1 REETVLNLNK
11 YRAYLNEISKTGN
24 ELTGLGEQAF
34 TGKDS
39 FYGPVI
45 LSRKNRFII
54 GVLGLPD
61 VAAARNII
69 QIMLGKLEKIEKR
82 GYQ

>member
-1 REETVLNLNK
+1 M
-11 YRAYLNEISKTGN
+11 SKPGN

-45 LSRKNRFII
+45 LSRDNRFII
-54 GVLGLPD
+54 GVFGLPD
-61 VAAARNII
+61 VAAAKNII
-69 QIMLGKLEKIEKR
+69 QLMFGKLGKIDKR
-82 GYQ
+82 AYP